1 MSNSTKA
8 ESLVEG
14 ETFIGDDLIT
24 EGLKVLAEK
33 CEKSMADLS
42 SNRGKFN
49 IGKAAELIF
58 NLCQKFELPV
68 EVKYAAI
75 ELFDQFMTI
84 HITELQEI
92 VRASSSAEKQLDWSS
107 VEARIKDQVV
117 LRAMT
122 CVQISSKLVSHYKA
136 VHPSK
141 VKRYLSACNLHYS
154 MSSVNKSEMR
164 VLTTVNYQLPLTTPI
179 VHIEMLLEV
188 FKRNCDGV
196 NVDLILKAAIN
207 ILDVSYISRTRLKDL
222 LRYASTDDGEETL
235 KRRCVSN
242 HFLLAAC
249 VIVAAS
255 YVIDSSTNDTV
266 IEQIAL
272 ITCLDESDIIIYST
286 ILVKLA
292 LHLE

>member
-122 CVQISSKLVSHYKA
+122 CVQIASKLVSHYKA

>member
-122 CVQISSKLVSHYKA
+122 CVQIASKLVSHYKA

-179 VHIEMLLEV
+179 VHIEMLLVV

-196 NVDLILKAAIN
+196 NVDIILKAAIN

-286 ILVKLA
+286 ILVRLA

>member
-122 CVQISSKLVSHYKA
+122 CVQIASKLVSHYKA

-196 NVDLILKAAIN
+196 NVDIILKAAIN

-286 ILVKLA
+286 ILVRLA

>member
-122 CVQISSKLVSHYKA
+122 CVQIASKLVSHYKA

-196 NVDLILKAAIN
+196 NVDIILKAAIN